1 VKKVLLLAGILIIVA
16 GAVFLVVHARTENEE
31 RARLTDELT
40 NFYPE
45 RGDLTTLSTQ
55 ELRVR
60 YYATLHTLEPIMTMP
75 GTDTEAFKAALSELS
90 QSVVAAKK
98 PYASSLSGEVLY
110 PIALQ
115 QHFADTEDARRAFL
129 ASPSR
134 QSARAYHESITELFT
149 LYDASLAEME
159 HMLEEYPAPLVRM
172 WQGDTD
178 SAFVQEKV
186 AGIRREIEQQ
196 HIRENERF
204 FCLSGNNSCPQLSKI
219 RSELSSVSIPEKT
232 PPSPVPSDV
241 YERRSFY
248 EQFYALFRGAPPD
261 PLISNKEGEP
271 LLIELAEGRC
281 SPNGSVSYIAAY
293 SVRSMVSDLPALRFY
308 ILDDIYL
315 NDVEKEQLSGFL
327 PSEPKIPEEY
337 RYTLQ
342 SPNYYT
348 CIDYGYDAHM
358 VLSMAHVYKQLQ
370 ATPLT
375 TSTNHDVL
383 PIIEAVRTITES
395 PVVRDTDM
403 LRFSSLVI
411 SLYARKG
418 PEYIDRELGEGA
430 ANRLLSLAQIIRTKS
445 ANLELM
451 VGMLDNLMDPQL
463 YERRDGKPTI
473 DPQWFLITHAH
484 MVSQYQLA
492 NTSVVPSTPSLLKT
506 KNTPAEPFPKTFQGG
521 IVRYEDVLKSRI
533 PSYKALAEHLVATE
547 AYIREVILK
556 NHSSQ

>member
-1 VKKVLLLAGILIIVA
+1 
-16 GAVFLVVHARTENEE
+16 
-31 RARLTDELT
+31 
-40 NFYPE
+40 
-45 RGDLTTLSTQ
+45 
-55 ELRVR
+55 
-60 YYATLHTLEPIMTMP
+60 
-75 GTDTEAFKAALSELS
+75 
-90 QSVVAAKK
+90 
-98 PYASSLSGEVLY
+98 
-110 PIALQ
+110 
-115 QHFADTEDARRAFL
+115 
-129 ASPSR
+129 
-134 QSARAYHESITELFT
+134 
-149 LYDASLAEME
+149 
-159 HMLEEYPAPLVRM
+159 
-172 WQGDTD
+172 
-178 SAFVQEKV
+178 
-186 AGIRREIEQQ
+186 
-196 HIRENERF
+196 
-204 FCLSGNNSCPQLSKI
+204 
-219 RSELSSVSIPEKT
+219 
-232 PPSPVPSDV
+232 
-241 YERRSFY
+241 
-248 EQFYALFRGAPPD
+248 
-261 PLISNKEGEP
+261 
-271 LLIELAEGRC
+271 
-281 SPNGSVSYIAAY
+281 
-293 SVRSMVSDLPALRFY
+293 
-308 ILDDIYL
+308 
-315 NDVEKEQLSGFL
+315 
-327 PSEPKIPEEY
+327 
-337 RYTLQ
+337 
-342 SPNYYT
+342 
-348 CIDYGYDAHM
+348 M